1 MLSLVLCPTAK
12 LGAAA
17 ALEGQVA
24 AAEQAVLQLQKQGA
38 INGCCPVPPQAA
50 LPAQLAAGSPACVDK
65 QRRGRN
71 MQLSWSEV
79 QM

>member
-1 MLSLVLCPTAK
+1 MLPLVLCPTAK

-38 INGCCPVPPQAA
+38 INGCCPVPTQAA
-50 LPAQLAAGSPACVDK
+50 LPAQLAADK